1 MFKKLFAI
9 MAAGSLL
16 VGGAAQAG
24 PVVTS
29 GSISLSIQ
37 GLAPIS
43 IPTSGTITVSGSST
57 IVPAGYVNLPATL
70 TIPVSATTAISQLK
84 VTSLSNLTGT
94 FFAGGATAEGPCP
107 VGVSAACVT
116 QGGVGGQMA
125 LTGTIF
131 VSVVPTLVVIPV
143 NLNSAGLGQGG
154 SATAG
159 GGQFYFEAAPWTTGV
174 GQVHVPATT
183 TSPSTTVSV
192 VGSNSNT
199 NGGPITLVTPTYV
212 SALGN
217 LLPIFTVLTLNTG
230 AHSAAVPEPGSL
242 LLIGTGIAGL
252 ALLGR
257 RRK

>member
-1 MFKKLFAI
+1 MFKKLFAF

-24 PVVTS
+24 PVVTT
-29 GSISLSIQ
+29 GSLSLSIQ
-37 GLAPIS
+37 GLAPIA
-43 IPTSGTITVSGSST
+43 IPTSGTITVTGSST

-70 TIPVSATTAISQLK
+70 TIPVTATTAISQLK
-84 VTSLSNLTGT
+84 VTKLGNLTGT
-94 FFAGGATAEGPCP
+94 FRSGGALVDFPGETCP
-107 VGVSAACVT
+107 VSASNACVT
-116 QGGVGGQMA
+116 GGGVGGTMP

-143 NLNSAGLGQGG
+143 NLNSAGIGQGG

-159 GGQFYFEAAPWTTGV
+159 GGQFFFEAAPWTTGI
-174 GQVHVPATT
+174 GQVVVPGT
-183 TSPSTTVSV
+183 PGSTVNIT
-192 VGSNSNT
+192 GSNSNT
-199 NGGPITLVTPTYV
+199 NGGPITLVTPQYV

-217 LLPIFTVLTLNTG
+217 LLPIFTVLTLSSG
-230 AHSAAVPEPGSL
+230 AHSVPEPGSL